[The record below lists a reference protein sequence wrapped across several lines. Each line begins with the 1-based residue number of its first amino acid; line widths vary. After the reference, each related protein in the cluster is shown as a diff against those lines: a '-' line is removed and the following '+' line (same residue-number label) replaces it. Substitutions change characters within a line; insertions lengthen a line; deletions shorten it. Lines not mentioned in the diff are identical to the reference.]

1 MSENKYK
8 ELREKLTYAP
18 KNGYARLTEADK
30 AGNGSLLQALYG
42 ISGCGKDRA

>member
-30 AGNGSLLQALYG
+30 AEMEAY
-42 ISGCGKDRA
+42 